1 MLALPC
7 FCPIRGGLILGG
19 CTPVPSS
26 VPATSP
32 LPSRFG
38 ADARVYNFPACW
50 FLSNGCSWFCVFV
63 ASGSGLGPAAPLA
76 CLPRQARPGLGWT
89 KQERVPCCR
98 GRGRQ
103 ALHEELRV
111 CRPKSSPRTEAGMG
125 GVWGSGVVSGVP
137 REGLP
142 EERWFVKVLRR
153 RAAGWGVAQ
162 LRRPVQRP
170 RGATLTPAPGPPPGS
185 SFCQAALTGQAR
197 FRPDQG
203 WASVVGGWKPPLLM
217 LVFQRNTRRG
227 KGGARAQRPR
237 KERTPQGESDSEC
250 AWPGP
255 PLAGHGLG
263 VGVGAG
269 SGPGRELGARGGP
282 GGPGV
287 LRLRS
292 QTPAKAVA
300 STARVFSHSS
310 ARWAF
315 RAGVARLEASRRGAG
330 PSGERFPLASPA
342 LGGATALGS
351 RPLLRLQ
358 SQQPSLPVPVL
369 WPQPLCGPPTP
380 VSAFRFRGPLGCD

>member
-1 MLALPC
+1 MTRDAQVSRHRRSRLPGLSSGGGSRRVLALPC

-76 CLPRQARPGLGWT
+76 CLPRQARLGLGWT

-170 RGATLTPAPGPPPGS
+170 RGATLTPCPGAASWKQLLPGGTHR
-185 SFCQAALTGQAR
+185 TGT
-197 FRPDQG
+197 FP
-203 WASVVGGWKPPLLM
+203 
-217 LVFQRNTRRG
+217 
-227 KGGARAQRPR
+227 
-237 KERTPQGESDSEC
+237 
-250 AWPGP
+250 
-255 PLAGHGLG
+255 
-263 VGVGAG
+263 AG
-269 SGPGRELGARGGP
+269 SGVGEFRGW
-282 GGPGV
+282 
-287 LRLRS
+287 LE
-292 QTPAKAVA
+292 AA
-300 STARVFSHSS
+300 
-310 ARWAF
+310 AF
-315 RAGVARLEASRRGAG
+315 DAGV
-330 PSGERFPLASPA
+330 SGEHLA
-342 LGGATALGS
+342 
-351 RPLLRLQ
+351 
-358 SQQPSLPVPVL
+358 
-369 WPQPLCGPPTP
+369 W
-380 VSAFRFRGPLGCD
+380 

>member
-1 MLALPC
+1 MV
-7 FCPIRGGLILGG
+7 R
-19 CTPVPSS
+19 
-26 VPATSP
+26 
-32 LPSRFG
+32 
-38 ADARVYNFPACW
+38 
-50 FLSNGCSWFCVFV
+50 
-63 ASGSGLGPAAPLA
+63 
-76 CLPRQARPGLGWT
+76 
-89 KQERVPCCR
+89 
-98 GRGRQ
+98 
-103 ALHEELRV
+103 
-111 CRPKSSPRTEAGMG
+111 
-125 GVWGSGVVSGVP
+125 
-137 REGLP
+137 
-142 EERWFVKVLRR
+142 
-153 RAAGWGVAQ
+153 
-162 LRRPVQRP
+162 
-170 RGATLTPAPGPPPGS
+170 
-185 SFCQAALTGQAR
+185 
-197 FRPDQG
+197 
-203 WASVVGGWKPPLLM
+203 
-217 LVFQRNTRRG
+217 
-227 KGGARAQRPR
+227 GGARAQRPR

-358 SQQPSLPVPVL
+358 SQQPASLCLSCGHSRSVVPPPPSPRSTFEDPWVAISA
-369 WPQPLCGPPTP
+369 PQG
-380 VSAFRFRGPLGCD
+380 SRRKASSRGPHLNHGRRVPAP